1 MATKDIELAVR
12 AQLIAASFNVIHAIL
27 RRGQRQDIAA
37 IGLTGPQVSLLQTL
51 AISDGLTLKQL
62 SERMGLAHSTV
73 SGIVDRLEQ
82 KALVSRRLD
91 EDDKRCTRVFLGKQ
105 ILDYLNHARPS
116 HRADVV
122 MRALELADEAERQ
135 QIVDGLTTLRRLLEQ
150 VSME

>member
-1 MATKDIELAVR
+1 MATKNAELTFQV
-12 AQLIAASFNVIHAIL
+12 QMIAESFNVIHAIL
-27 RRGQRQDIAA
+27 RRGQQQDIAA

-82 KALVSRRLD
+82 KAMLSRQPD
-91 EDDKRCTRVFLGKQ
+91 EEDKRYTRVFLGNQ
-105 ILDYLNHARPS
+105 ILDYLSHARPS
-116 HRADVV
+116 HRADVM

-135 QIVDGLTTLRRLLEQ
+135 LIVDGLTKLRQLLEQ
-150 VSME
+150 VSIE